1 MGNTVFSK
9 IFTAVISMVL
19 IIFAVLTLAVY
30 SFLGN
35 YATREKE
42 ETMTSAGERIAE
54 MTNMIASENFSN
66 AAQYFQLSID
76 LIARNIN
83 CNIYLAE
90 PDGKIIFYSTLK
102 NNVMRKMPER
112 IANELN
118 KGNRAK
124 EIGKLPTLSREDV
137 LIIALPVKKNDT
149 VIGGVYLINEVPEL
163 SGLRND
169 IFRVFLVAGFLAL
182 LIGAVVAFYISKKIT
197 TPISAIAKAAEA
209 ISLGDMSTRVR
220 VFKDDEVGKLA
231 SSFNIMA
238 DSIAKQD
245 SAKSSFISDVSHEL
259 RTPMTSITGFVEGIL
274 DNTIPRESQD
284 IYLKIVLD
292 ESKRLSKLV
301 TELLDISRLESDESK
316 LELSIFDINEL
327 IRLSIIGFE
336 NRFDEKN
343 IIVDADFEEESQL
356 VTAEKDSIKRVIT
369 NLLDNAI
376 KFCNE
381 NGTIFIKT
389 FSKGNK
395 VYVSVKNTGDGIPK
409 EKMETVFNRF
419 YKMDKSRSMNK
430 NGVGLGL
437 YIVKTIISK
446 HMQTINVDSVEGEYA
461 MFTFTLQK
469 SK

>member
-9 IFTAVISMVL
+9 IYTAVITMVL
-19 IIFAVLTLAVY
+19 VIFAVLTLAVY

-35 YATREKE
+35 YTTREKE

-54 MTNMIASENFSN
+54 MTNMIGSENFSN
-66 AAQYFQLSID
+66 ASQYFQISVD

-83 CNIYLAE
+83 CNIYLADNE
-90 PDGKIIFYSTLK
+90 GRIIFHSSRTG
-102 NNVMRKMPER
+102 NIMRKMPQR
-112 IANELN
+112 IVSELN
-118 KGNRAK
+118 KGNRSK
-124 EIGKLPTLSREDV
+124 EIGKLPSLSRDDV
-137 LIIALPVKKNDT
+137 LIIALPVLRGET

-169 IFRVFLVAGFLAL
+169 IFRIFLISGFISL
-182 LIGAVVAFYISKKIT
+182 LIGAVIAFYISKKIT
-197 TPISAIAKAAEA
+197 KPISAVAKAAEA

-231 SSFNIMA
+231 SSFNAMA

-274 DNTIPRESQD
+274 DNTIPKESQD
-284 IYLKIVLD
+284 TYLKIVLD

-316 LELSIFDINEL
+316 LELTIFDINEL

-343 IIVDADFEEESQL
+343 ITVDADFENESQL
-356 VTAEKDSIKRVIT
+356 VTAEKDSIKRVVT

-389 FSKGNK
+389 YVKGSK
-395 VYVSVKNTGDGIPK
+395 VYVSVKNTGEGIPK

-419 YKMDKSRSMNK
+419 YKVDKSRSKNK

-446 HMQTINVDSVEGEYA
+446 HMQTITVDSIEGEYA

>member
-90 PDGKIIFYSTLK
+90 PDGRIVFYSALK

-124 EIGKLPTLSREDV
+124 EIGKLPALSREDV

-274 DNTIPRESQD
+274 DNTIPKESQD

-381 NGTIFIKT
+381 NGTIFIKS

-419 YKMDKSRSMNK
+419 YKLDKSRSMNK